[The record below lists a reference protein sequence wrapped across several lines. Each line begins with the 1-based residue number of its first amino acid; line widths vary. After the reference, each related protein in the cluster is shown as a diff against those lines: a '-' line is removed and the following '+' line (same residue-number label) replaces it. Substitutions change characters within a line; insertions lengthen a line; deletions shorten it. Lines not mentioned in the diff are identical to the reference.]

1 MVLYTLTLQQQ
12 HYTRLINV
20 VTPSPGHISDL
31 SDNTKTSPTMAVP
44 KNKILKQQETCKHNA
59 NCQLHKK
66 LDSNKTATYGKC
78 LPYFIKVSLS
88 LNLHGDSI
96 TNTRWDIYFE
106 IALQLCSTTASTTLT
121 IISYYF
127 AITTTF

>member
-44 KNKILKQQETCKHNA
+44 KNKILKQ
-59 NCQLHKK
+59 
-66 LDSNKTATYGKC
+66 
-78 LPYFIKVSLS
+78 
-88 LNLHGDSI
+88 
-96 TNTRWDIYFE
+96 
-106 IALQLCSTTASTTLT
+106 
-121 IISYYF
+121 
-127 AITTTF
+127 